1 MIHRRHGLILSSK
14 LFLIV
19 LLLVVIIA
27 SINANDNNK
36 LLHNKIKARR
46 GLNPKPTRNTV
57 HNDDDKDSLLN
68 RKNIITELDK
78 ERPTIHLP
86 RKTRERKYGQLVS
99 WTERS
104 DVPGDYEAPIQHPD
118 VTTDIAEEGQKS
130 AEGEVFECADA
141 PDDYY
146 EDDNVDDDVVDNDDN
161 TEDDDDTHVDTN
173 GIQIK
178 QEPGNINRVTIPI
191 MASTKKHKRL
201 VQNHVINNAIK
212 KFSKYDF
219 ETGKLFKTNM
229 PHTRICNKTEHELL
243 RIKHHRTKRTLNDE
257 LLKLV
262 RGNLDDE
269 NLSPRVTISRIRQAI
284 KDKLRQSMITT
295 AEMNG
300 KNAIVNQT
308 KIDELINKSFKKRL
322 HHQFWQQLKTIHGST
337 TRNKKI

>member
-1 MIHRRHGLILSSK
+1 MIHGGHGLILSSK

-57 HNDDDKDSLLN
+57 HNDNDKDSLLN

-86 RKTRERKYGQLVS
+86 RKTRERKYG
-99 WTERS
+99 
-104 DVPGDYEAPIQHPD
+104 PD

-191 MASTKKHKRL
+191 MSSTKKHKRQ
-201 VQNHVINNAIK
+201 VQNHVINNAIQ

>member
-1 MIHRRHGLILSSK
+1 M
-14 LFLIV
+14 
-19 LLLVVIIA
+19 
-27 SINANDNNK
+27 
-36 LLHNKIKARR
+36 
-46 GLNPKPTRNTV
+46 
-57 HNDDDKDSLLN
+57 
-68 RKNIITELDK
+68 
-78 ERPTIHLP
+78 P

-191 MASTKKHKRL
+191 MSSTKKHKRL